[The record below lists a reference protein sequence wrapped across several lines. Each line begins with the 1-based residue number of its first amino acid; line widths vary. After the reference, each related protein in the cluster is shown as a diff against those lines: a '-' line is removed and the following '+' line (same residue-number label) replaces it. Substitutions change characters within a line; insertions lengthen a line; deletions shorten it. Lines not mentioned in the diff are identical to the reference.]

1 MFHEKNPYVRAL
13 YIILVPI
20 VLLIILLNSGW
31 LQRVLP
37 AASLNQVS
45 YSVVAYDY
53 YYFDYYNRFL
63 EKNSEKLSELGY
75 DSSVS
80 NGQQD
85 YDDTMTWREY
95 FLTEGEKELA
105 EAKYF
110 YDQALS
116 AGYEFSEDELL
127 PISEQLEKNEEIRS
141 AYGLKENNFYISYYG
156 RGMDE
161 DAYMKQLT
169 LSVKA
174 KAYKNYL
181 IHSYQ
186 PSEEE
191 LESYLSQH
199 PENDYQ
205 TVSLSIITLDAES
218 IRGES
223 SAAAS
228 IGALQERLSRL
239 ESRYD
244 AGESFSDLQTA
255 FSTKKLGG
263 SKGKLTDATRADLPD
278 IIADALLTD
287 QDSLKIGESYAFL
300 DEESGIAYFIL
311 LEGLGDSGLE
321 KEASIELGKQK
332 TEEQLADALAGDYK
346 LKRNSLGMLLSAN

>member
-37 AASLNQVS
+37 AASVNQIS
-45 YSVVAYDY
+45 YSVVDYDY

-63 EKNSEKLSELGY
+63 EENSENLSEMGY
-75 DSSVS
+75 DSTVS

-95 FLTEGEKELA
+95 FLEEGEKELV
-105 EAKYF
+105 EARYF

-127 PISEQLEKNEEIRS
+127 PISEQLEENEKIRS
-141 AYGLKENNFYISYYG
+141 TYGLKENNFYISYYG
-156 RGMDE
+156 RGMNE

-181 IHSYQ
+181 IHGYQ
-186 PSEEE
+186 PSDEE
-191 LESYLSQH
+191 LTSYLSEHAEQ
-199 PENDYQ
+199 DYK
-205 TVSLSIITLDAES
+205 TVSLSLITLDAEN
-218 IRGES
+218 IRGEAS
-223 SAAAS
+223 SDAS
-228 IGALQERLSRL
+228 TKALQERLSRL

-244 AGESFSDLQTA
+244 AGESFDELQAA

-263 SKGKLTDATRADLPD
+263 SKGKLLDATRADLPD
-278 IIADALLTD
+278 VIADALLTN
-287 QDSLKIGESYAFL
+287 QDSLKTGECYALL
-300 DEESGIAYFIL
+300 DKEAGIAYFIL
-311 LEGLGDSGLE
+311 LEEFGDSGLE
-321 KEASIELGKQK
+321 KEAAIELGKQK
-332 TEEQLADALAGDYK
+332 TEEQLADALAADYK

>member
-20 VLLIILLNSGW
+20 VLLIIFLNSGW
-31 LQRVLP
+31 LQKLLP
-37 AASLNQVS
+37 AASVNHVN

-63 EKNSEKLSELGY
+63 EENSENLSELGY

-95 FLTEGEKELA
+95 FLEEGEKELA
-105 EAKYF
+105 EARYF
-110 YDQALS
+110 YDQAIS

-127 PISEQLEKNEEIRS
+127 PISEQLAANEEIRS
-141 AYGLKENNFYISYYG
+141 SYGLKENNFYISYYG

-161 DAYMKQLT
+161 ETYMKQLT

-186 PSEEE
+186 PSDEE
-191 LESYLSQH
+191 LTSYLSEHAEQ
-199 PENDYQ
+199 DYK
-205 TVSLSIITLDAES
+205 TVSLSLITLDAEN
-218 IRGES
+218 IRGEAS
-223 SAAAS
+223 SDAS
-228 IGALQERLSRL
+228 TKALQERLSRL
-239 ESRYD
+239 ESRYK
-244 AGESFSDLQTA
+244 AGESFDELQAA
-255 FSTKKLGG
+255 FSTKTLGG
-263 SKGKLTDATRADLPD
+263 STGKLMDASRADLPD
-278 IIADALLTD
+278 SLADALLTN
-287 QDSLKIGESYAFL
+287 QDSIKAGDSFALL
-300 DEESGIAYFIL
+300 DEENGKAYFL
-311 LEGLGDSGLE
+311 LVDGLGTSGLE
-321 KEASIELGKQK
+321 KEAAIELGRQK
-332 TEEQLADALAGDYK
+332 VEEQLADALAGDYK